1 MFFLTYTL
9 MFKLKRFVSVQYSLQ
24 AMDSTD
30 VMIFW
35 IDVILSLL
43 LDRIIVL
50 RILKISITAIRRI
63 YAVLSGPKPL
73 DSNYFDYELTTL
85 ACQRLREQRQCQ
97 AMTVLLRETRKIK
110 EKETRQKTVFAFFG
124 DFNQRYAMVGEVYR
138 QLFCLF

>member
-35 IDVILSLL
+35 IDVVLSLL

-63 YAVLSGPKPL
+63 YTVLSGPKPL

-85 ACQRLREQRQCQ
+85 ACQQLREQRQCQ

-124 DFNQRYAMVGEVYR
+124 DFNQRYAMVGKVY
-138 QLFCLF
+138 